1 MTIQQLHYA
10 VTIAEAG
17 TYSRAAELLY
27 IAQPSLTN
35 AIKELEKELGI
46 LIFNRS
52 GRGVTLTPVGEEFIA
67 QARQVCS
74 EYDSLRDRYTGGIAV
89 KRKFGVSAQHYS
101 FATKAFMDLIRH
113 YGADEYEFAIR
124 ETQTR
129 EVIEQVARQKS
140 EIGILYLCDMNRTI
154 LTRIFRLKGLEFHK
168 LTECRAYVYL
178 WRGHPLASESAVS
191 LDQLKG
197 YPCLMFEQGEGE
209 SYYYAEEIL
218 SDLDYP
224 QIIRAT
230 DRAAMLNLMVGLNG
244 YTLCS
249 GIISDELNGGDYVT
263 VPYQDNGGNPNTVME
278 IGYICREGA
287 ALSEIGQRYIEEVQK
302 YLVQHG
308 E

>member
-52 GRGVTLTPVGEEFIA
+52 GRGVTLTPEGEEFIA

-74 EYDSLRDRYTGGIAV
+74 EYDSLRDRYTGGVAV

-129 EVIEQVARQKS
+129 EVIEHQQPLIFFP
-140 EIGILYLCDMNRTI
+140 EQNYL
-154 LTRIFRLKGLEFHK
+154 
-168 LTECRAYVYL
+168 
-178 WRGHPLASESAVS
+178 
-191 LDQLKG
+191 
-197 YPCLMFEQGEGE
+197 
-209 SYYYAEEIL
+209 
-218 SDLDYP
+218 
-224 QIIRAT
+224 
-230 DRAAMLNLMVGLNG
+230 
-244 YTLCS
+244 
-249 GIISDELNGGDYVT
+249 
-263 VPYQDNGGNPNTVME
+263 
-278 IGYICREGA
+278 
-287 ALSEIGQRYIEEVQK
+287 
-302 YLVQHG
+302 
-308 E
+308 